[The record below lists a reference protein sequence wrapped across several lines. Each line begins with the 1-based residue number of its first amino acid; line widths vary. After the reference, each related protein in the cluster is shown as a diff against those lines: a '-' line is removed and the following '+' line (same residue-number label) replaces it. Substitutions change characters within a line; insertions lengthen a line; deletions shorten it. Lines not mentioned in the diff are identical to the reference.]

1 MTAIPQHNGV
11 PVENVII
18 LGGTTTIIEAEGRQN
33 YLEREVFRYDLS
45 TGGNWSTR
53 TEIVTET
60 STGDYTSPIPV
71 EKQDLIW
78 EIYFGSKRMAVTI
91 SLFNE
96 TTNITRVGGLPV
108 PVSPQAFKVTYLLS
122 NWTWYNSSV
131 QVVFFDLNSNILTD
145 RRLVDTINQPHVP
158 EPATYNATYPGKWE
172 FFLSFERWTM
182 VNGILDYVGD
192 LLPDFSVRNE
202 SDPKLRNAQRVLLS
216 YATLNYHSIE
226 YDPTGL
232 FSLFSV
238 SQPGP
243 QKGRPP
249 YWVIGLVFGIVGAAF
264 IVAALIIYLIPSAR
278 NAVFPS
284 RQRAEQRKQ
293 GLESQRSSSWVPST
307 TPPSE

>member
-96 TTNITRVGGLPV
+96 V
-108 PVSPQAFKVTYLLS
+108 
-122 NWTWYNSSV
+122 
-131 QVVFFDLNSNILTD
+131 
-145 RRLVDTINQPHVP
+145 
-158 EPATYNATYPGKWE
+158 
-172 FFLSFERWTM
+172 
-182 VNGILDYVGD
+182 
-192 LLPDFSVRNE
+192 
-202 SDPKLRNAQRVLLS
+202 
-216 YATLNYHSIE
+216 
-226 YDPTGL
+226 
-232 FSLFSV
+232 
-238 SQPGP
+238 
-243 QKGRPP
+243 
-249 YWVIGLVFGIVGAAF
+249 
-264 IVAALIIYLIPSAR
+264 
-278 NAVFPS
+278 
-284 RQRAEQRKQ
+284 RKQ
-293 GLESQRSSSWVPST
+293 YCPKS
-307 TPPSE
+307 